1 LPGGKAGH
9 PAVDGG
15 SYPAL
20 IEAIRAAFVRGAI
33 SMASQPFAG
42 VLVPV
47 LTPFTAAG
55 EPDAGR
61 FVAFCRWLLDQ
72 GADGLAIFGTTSE
85 ANSMSAGERMDLLD
99 RLVAA
104 GIPPAKLMPGTGA
117 CSITEAAGLIGHA
130 VGHGCGGV
138 LMLPPFYYKGMTE
151 QGVFD
156 FISAVIDRSGSSALK
171 MYLYHIPPQ
180 TMIPFG
186 VELVGRLIKAYPN
199 TVVGLKDSSG
209 DWNNTK
215 ALLDAYAGSGF
226 AIFPGSE
233 VFLLDGLRHGGVGCI
248 TATGNVNVPG
258 IRKVY
263 ENWKTAQADALQAE
277 ITLARKTIQAYPMV
291 PALKRIVAH
300 FHNDPVWANV
310 RPPMERL
317 SEAQS
322 AALLADLAKIGFTLG
337 ERRREAAE

>member
-1 LPGGKAGH
+1 MP
-9 PAVDGG
+9 
-15 SYPAL
+15 
-20 IEAIRAAFVRGAI
+20 
-33 SMASQPFAG
+33 SQAFAG

-61 FVAFCRWLLDQ
+61 FVAFCRWLLDE

-85 ANSMSAGERMDLLD
+85 ANSMSAGERMALLD
-99 RLVAA
+99 RLIAA
-104 GIPPAKLMPGTGA
+104 GVPAARLMPGAGA
-117 CSITEAAGLIGHA
+117 CSITEAAMLIRHA

-138 LMLPPFYYKGMTE
+138 LMLPPFYYKGMTD
-151 QGVFD
+151 QGVYD
-156 FISAVIDRSGSSALK
+156 FISAVIDRVGSPALK

-186 VELVGRLIKAYPN
+186 VELVGRLIKAYPG

-226 AIFPGSE
+226 GIFPGSE
-233 VFLLDGLRHGGVGCI
+233 VFLLDGLRNGGIGCI
-248 TATGNVNVPG
+248 TASGNVNVPG

-263 ENWKTAQADALQAE
+263 ENWKTPQADELQAD
-277 ITLARKTIQAYPMV
+277 ITRVRMTIQKYPMV

-300 FHNDPVWANV
+300 FHNDPDWAAV

-317 SEAQS
+317 SDAQS
-322 AALLADLAKIGFTLG
+322 ASLLADLEKIGYSLG

>member
-1 LPGGKAGH
+1 MP
-9 PAVDGG
+9 
-15 SYPAL
+15 
-20 IEAIRAAFVRGAI
+20 
-33 SMASQPFAG
+33 QPFSG

-85 ANSMSAGERMDLLD
+85 ANSMSAGERMALLD

-104 GIPPAKLMPGTGA
+104 GIPTAKLMPGTGA
-117 CSITEAAGLIGHA
+117 CSVTEAAMLIKHA

-138 LMLPPFYYKGMTE
+138 LMLPPFYYKGMTDN
-151 QGVFD
+151 GVYG
-156 FISAVIDRSGSSALK
+156 FIASVIDKVGSSALR
-171 MYLYHIPPQ
+171 MFLYHIPPQ

-186 VELVGRLIKAYPN
+186 VELVGRLIKAYPG

-215 ALLDAYAGSGF
+215 ALCDAYAADGF

-233 VFLLDGLRHGGVGCI
+233 VFLLDGLRAGGVGCI
-248 TATGNVNVPG
+248 TASGNVNVPG
-258 IRKVY
+258 IRKVF
-263 ENWKTAQADALQAE
+263 ENWQTPQADQLQAD
-277 ITLARKTIQAYPMV
+277 ITRVRMTIQKYPMV

-300 FHNDPVWANV
+300 FHGDADWANV

-317 SEAQS
+317 SDAQS
-322 AALLADLAKIGFTLG
+322 TALIADLEKIGYSLG